1 MIRRQVTLMGSWT
14 FSTHIQDE
22 CTKFIADNGVD
33 IDKQITQSFKLTE
46 AAAAYEKFDQ
56 QNMGKG
62 MIIPD

>member
-1 MIRRQVTLMGSWT
+1 MTPSQLAIAFCRTR
-14 FSTHIQDE
+14 
-22 CTKFIADNGVD
+22 KFIADNGVD
-33 IDKQITQSFKLTE
+33 IDKQITQSFKLSE